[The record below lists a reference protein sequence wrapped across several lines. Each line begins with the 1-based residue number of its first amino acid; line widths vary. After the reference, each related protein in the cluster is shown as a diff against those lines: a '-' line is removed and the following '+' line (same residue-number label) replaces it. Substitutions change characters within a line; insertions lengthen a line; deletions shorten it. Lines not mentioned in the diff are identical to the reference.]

1 MSTHQPSV
9 GIVSVGTYSPQKF
22 ITSKEIAEISG
33 VPENVIRDK
42 MGIHRKFVG
51 DENDHPNEMGIQ
63 AALDCLSKTNIPPEE
78 IDVVLCTTE
87 EWKEYLLWTA
97 GIDLAYQIGA
107 KNAWAMDLHTRC
119 ATTVNALK
127 LAKDMMIADPEINTI
142 LIAGGYKVSDFIN
155 LRNAR
160 TSWMWNIG
168 CGGGALL
175 LRKNWERNHV
185 LGTHL
190 IADGFMS
197 KHAIVPAS
205 GTVQPLTD
213 AARAQGLF
221 YFDLVE
227 PDAMKNR
234 LNAVSMDNWLKCVD
248 EALRKSGTKS
258 DGKPYTRADIDYLNI
273 LLIKPS
279 GHREMLEK
287 LGLREDQSVYLNEFG
302 HTGEQDAMFSI
313 VEGLKQGRLKDG
325 DLMVIVAAGIG
336 YIWAAGVVQW
346 GKEKRDA

>member
-1 MSTHQPSV
+1 MVHPTV
-9 GIVSVGTYSPQKF
+9 GIVSVGTYSPKKF
-22 ITSKEIAEISG
+22 ITSKEIAEING
-33 VPENVIRDK
+33 VPEAVLRDK
-42 MGIHRKFVG
+42 IGIHRKFIG

-63 AALDCLSKTNIPPEE
+63 AALDCLSKTNIPAEE

-107 KNAWAMDLHTRC
+107 KKAWAMDMHTRC

-127 LAKDMMIADPEINTI
+127 LAKDMMIADPEINTV

-155 LRNAR
+155 LKNPRI
-160 TSWMWNIG
+160 SWMWNIG
-168 CGGGALL
+168 CGGGAML
-175 LRKNWERNHV
+175 LRKNWDRNHV

-205 GTVQPLTD
+205 GTVQPPTD
-213 AARAQGLF
+213 ATRAQGLF
-221 YFDLVE
+221 LFDLVE

-248 EALRKSGTKS
+248 EALRKSGTKP
-258 DGKPYTRADIDYLNI
+258 DGTPYTRADLGFANI

-279 GHREMLEK
+279 AHREMLQH
-287 LGLREDQSVYLNEFG
+287 LGLREDQSVYLAEFG

-336 YIWAAGVVQW
+336 YVWAAGVVQW
-346 GKEKRDA
+346 GAVNSG

>member
-1 MSTHQPSV
+1 MAQPSV
-9 GIVSVGTYSPQKF
+9 GIVSVGTYSPKKF

-33 VPENVIRDK
+33 VPEAVIRDK
-42 MGIHRKFVG
+42 IGIHRKFIG
-51 DENDHPNEMGIQ
+51 DENDHPNEMGIK
-63 AALDCLSKTNIPPEE
+63 AALDCLSKTNIPAEE

-107 KNAWAMDLHTRC
+107 KKAWAMDMHTRC
-119 ATTVNALK
+119 ASTVNALK
-127 LAKDMMIADPEINTI
+127 LAKDMMIADPEINTV

-155 LRNAR
+155 LKNAR
-160 TSWMWNIG
+160 TSFMWNIG
-168 CGGGALL
+168 CGGGATL
-175 LRKNWERNHV
+175 LRKNWDRNHV
-185 LGTHL
+185 LGTHM
-190 IADGFMS
+190 IADGYMS

-205 GTVQPLTD
+205 GTVEPPTD
-213 AARAQGLF
+213 ATRAKDLF

-227 PDAMKNR
+227 PELMKNR

-248 EALRKSGTKS
+248 EALRKSGTKP
-258 DGKPYTRADIDYLNI
+258 DGTPYTRADLDFANI

-279 GHREMLEK
+279 AHREMLEK
-287 LGLREDQSVYLNEFG
+287 LGLRQDQSVYLSEYG

-313 VEGLKQGRLKDG
+313 VEGERQGRLKDG

-336 YIWAAGVVQW
+336 YVWAAGTVQW
-346 GKEKRDA
+346 GKAKT

>member
-1 MSTHQPSV
+1 MSQNQPTV
-9 GIVSVGTYSPQKF
+9 GIASVGTYSPQKF
-22 ITSKEIAEISG
+22 ITSQEVAEISG
-33 VPENVIRDK
+33 LPEAVIRDK

-51 DENDHPNEMGIQ
+51 DENEHPNEMGIK
-63 AALDCLSKTNIPPEE
+63 AALDCLSKTNIQPEE
-78 IDVVLCTTE
+78 IDVVLCSTE

-107 KNAWAMDLHTRC
+107 KNAWAMDMHTRC
-119 ATTVNALK
+119 ATTVNAMK

-155 LRNAR
+155 LKNAR
-160 TSWMWNIG
+160 TSFMWNIG
-168 CGGGALL
+168 AGGGAML
-175 LRKNWERNHV
+175 LRKNWDRNHV

-197 KHAIVPAS
+197 KHVLIPAS

-213 AARAQGLF
+213 AAREQGQFL
-221 YFDLVE
+221 FDLVE

-248 EALRKSGTKS
+248 EALRKSGTKP
-258 DGKPYTRADIDYLNI
+258 DGAPFTRADIDFLNI

-279 GHREMLEK
+279 GHREMLER
-287 LGLREDQSVYLNEFG
+287 LGLREDQSVYLCEYG

-325 DLMVIVAAGIG
+325 DLMVLIAAGIG
-336 YIWAAGVVQW
+336 YIWAAGVVRW
-346 GKEKRDA
+346 GAPS